1 MSDTTNSNTSSDT
14 ISGSTSDRAHTHW
27 KVEHDSNNIAWLH
40 FDTVDAN
47 NKPTAANLLSQT
59 AIAQLNDIIESLE
72 NNLPK
77 AVILVSD
84 KKDSFIFGADIKEF
98 TTLDNKQQALEF
110 LQRGHALMNRLESLN
125 CTTVSMVHGICFG
138 GGTELSLA
146 CDYIVASDDKKT
158 KIGLPEIKLGIHPG
172 YGGTARS
179 IERCGPLAA
188 MNIMLTGRALTSR
201 AAKKINLID
210 EMVPLRQ
217 LKAAAESYA
226 LTAPDKKP
234 LALMARLANSSLAR
248 PLIASQ
254 MRKQVAQKA
263 RPEHYPAPYELIDL
277 WKNYANDKKEML
289 KQEAITVAELATTDT
304 ARSLVRVFFLQENL
318 KSQGKQTKFKAE
330 HVHVIGGG
338 LMGGDIASWC
348 AIQGYSVTVQDQS
361 PDALAGTIKRAQYS
375 FKKKFKRDRRAIRD
389 ANDRLMADH
398 RGAGIHRAD
407 IIIEAIFE
415 DKDVKRKLYESIE
428 PKMKPDA
435 ILATNTSSI
444 KLEDLSS
451 CLKNPGRLVGLHF
464 FNPVALMPLVE
475 IIRGN
480 ETDEK
485 VMQQALAFGKNI
497 GKLPLA
503 VKSSPGFLVNRILM
517 PYILEAVTMVDEGIA
532 PEVIDKAA
540 TDYGMPMGPIELAD
554 TVGLDICKSV
564 ANILSEALDM
574 PLPKNLEGLSKDKLG
589 KKSGEGF
596 YKYKNNKP
604 IKNKSASYSNSQEV
618 QDRLI
623 CRLINEATACLEEGI
638 VEDKDLIDAGV
649 IFGTGFAPFRGGP
662 LEYIRNT
669 GSEKLLATM
678 AILEK
683 KYGNHFSKNAG
694 WEKV

>member
-1 MSDTTNSNTSSDT
+1 MSENNYRYWKIKRDASN
-14 ISGSTSDRAHTHW
+14 I
-27 KVEHDSNNIAWLH
+27 VWLH
-40 FDTVDAN
+40 FDMPDSN
-47 NKPTAANLLSQT
+47 ANLLSQ
-59 AIAQLNDIIESLE
+59 
-72 NNLPK
+72 
-77 AVILVSD
+77 AVIKELSIILGELAKDLPQALIIVSD

-98 TTLDNKQQALEF
+98 VALDNKQQALKF
-110 LQRGHALMNRLESLN
+110 LQHGHALMDQLEAMP
-125 CTTVSMVHGICFG
+125 CTTVSMIHGVCFG

-179 IERCGPLAA
+179 VKRCGPLAA
-188 MNIMLTGRALTSR
+188 MDIMLTGRALNARTAQR
-201 AAKKINLID
+201 IRLID
-210 EMVPLRQ
+210 EAVPLRQ
-217 LKAAAESYA
+217 LRAAAEHYA
-226 LTAPDKKP
+226 LTSPKRKELP
-234 LALMARLANSSLAR
+234 FLARITNTALLR

-254 MRKQVAQKA
+254 MRKQVAKKA
-263 RPEHYPAPYELIDL
+263 RAEHYPAPYALIDL
-277 WKNYANDKKEML
+277 WKNYAGDTKKML
-289 KQEAITVAELATTDT
+289 AQEALVVAELATTET
-304 ARSLVRVFFLQENL
+304 ARNLVRVFFLQENL
-318 KSQGKQTKFKAE
+318 KSQGKQIDFAVE

-338 LMGGDIASWC
+338 IMGGDIASWC
-348 AIQGYSVTVQDQS
+348 AIQGYSVTVQDQD
-361 PDALAGTIKRAQYS
+361 PERLAQTIKRAQYS

-389 ANDRLMADH
+389 ANDRLTGDH

-415 DKDVKRKLYESIE
+415 DRDVKRALYESIE
-428 PKMKPDA
+428 PKMKADA

-444 KLEDLSS
+444 KLEELSS

-485 VMQQALAFGKNI
+485 VVQQALAFGRSI

-532 PEVIDKAA
+532 PEIIDKAA

-564 ANILSEALDM
+564 AEILSAALDM
-574 PLPKNLEGLSKDKLG
+574 PLPDNMKQIASNQLG
-589 KKSGEGF
+589 KKTGEGF
-596 YKYKNNKP
+596 YRYKNNKP
-604 IKNKSASYSNSQEV
+604 IKNKNVSCDNPQEV

-623 CRLINEATACLEEGI
+623 LRLVNEATACLREGI
-638 VEDKDLIDAGV
+638 VDDKDLIDAGV

-662 LEYIRNT
+662 LQYIRSSGIDDLSKT
-669 GSEKLLATM
+669 LLNLQNKFGERF
-678 AILEK
+678 IRD
-683 KYGNHFSKNAG
+683 AG
-694 WEKV
+694 WSEL

>member
-1 MSDTTNSNTSSDT
+1 MTENC
-14 ISGSTSDRAHTHW
+14 W
-27 KVEHDSNNIAWLH
+27 KIENDKNNITWLH
-40 FDTVDAN
+40 FDTPGAS
-47 NKPTAANLLSQT
+47 ANLLSQA
-59 AIAQLNDIIESLE
+59 AIKQLDDILQTLE
-72 NNLPK
+72 KDLPQ
-77 AVILVSD
+77 ALIILSD
-84 KKDSFIFGADIKEF
+84 KPGSFIFGADIKEF
-98 TTLDNKQQALEF
+98 TVLDNKEQALAF
-110 LQRGHALMNRLESLN
+110 MQKGHALMNRLEALP
-125 CTTVSMVHGICFG
+125 CPTVCMIHGLCFG

-188 MNIMLTGRALTSR
+188 MNIMLTGRALTAR
-201 AAKKINLID
+201 AAKKIRLID

-217 LKAAAESYA
+217 LKTAAEQFA
-226 LTAPDKKP
+226 LTAPKRK
-234 LALMARLANSSLAR
+234 ALPFHLRVTNHSIVR

-254 MRKQVAQKA
+254 MRKQVAKKA
-263 RPEHYPAPYELIDL
+263 KPEHYPAPYSLIDL
-277 WKNYANDKKEML
+277 WQTQIGNKKQML
-289 KQEAITVAELATTDT
+289 KQEAIAVANLATTDT
-304 ARSLVRVFFLQENL
+304 AKNLVRVFFLQEQL
-318 KSQGKQTKFKAE
+318 KSQGKQVEFNVDQ
-330 HVHVIGGG
+330 VHVIGGG
-338 LMGGDIASWC
+338 IMGGDIASWC

-361 PDALAGTIKRAQYS
+361 PEKLAQTIKRAQYS

-398 RGAGIHRAD
+398 RGVGVHRAD
-407 IIIEAIFE
+407 IVIEAIFE
-415 DKDVKRKLYESIE
+415 DVAVKRELYESIE
-428 PKMKPDA
+428 PKMKKDA

-451 CLKNPGRLVGLHF
+451 CLKDPGRLVGLHF

-480 ETDEK
+480 ETDEH
-485 VMQQALAFGKNI
+485 VVQQALAFGRNI

-517 PYILEAVTMVDEGIA
+517 PYILEAITMLDEGIP

-564 ANILSEALDM
+564 ANILSDALGM
-574 PLPKNLEGLSKDKLG
+574 PLPNNIKTLSVKKLG
-589 KKSGEGF
+589 KKTGEGF
-596 YKYKNNKP
+596 YKYKANKP
-604 IKNKSASYSNSQEV
+604 IKNKKAHYENTQQI

-623 CRLINEATACLEEGI
+623 LRLINEAIACLREGI

-662 LEYIRNT
+662 FSYTESQGAEELSHTLELLSIKFGERFEKDE
-669 GSEKLLATM
+669 GWSEIA
-678 AILEK
+678 
-683 KYGNHFSKNAG
+683 
-694 WEKV
+694 

>member
-1 MSDTTNSNTSSDT
+1 MSDNSNTVSYWNIEKD
-14 ISGSTSDRAHTHW
+14 
-27 KVEHDSNNIAWLH
+27 NNNVAWLH
-40 FDTVDAN
+40 FDTPDAS
-47 NKPTAANLLSQT
+47 ANLLAQA
-59 AIAQLNDIIESLE
+59 AIKELDDIIKAFEKD
-72 NNLPK
+72 LPK
-77 AVILVSD
+77 AVIILSD

-98 TTLDNKQQALEF
+98 TALDNKQQALEF
-110 LQRGHALMNRLESLN
+110 MHKGHALMNRIEALP
-125 CTTVSMVHGICFG
+125 CPTVSMVHGLCFG

-146 CDYIVASDDKKT
+146 CDYIIASDDKKT

-188 MNIMLTGRALTSR
+188 MNIMLTGRALTAR
-201 AAKKINLID
+201 AAKKIKLID
-210 EMVPLRQ
+210 EMVPVRQ
-217 LKAAAESYA
+217 LKAAAEKYA
-226 LTAPDKKP
+226 LTAPKRRKLP
-234 LALMARLANSSLAR
+234 LLTRITNHALIR

-254 MRKQVAQKA
+254 MRKQVASKA
-263 RPEHYPAPYELIDL
+263 KAGHYPAPYSLIKL
-277 WKNYANDKKEML
+277 WQKYAGNKKQML
-289 KQEAITVAELATTDT
+289 EKEAEAVAELATTDT
-304 ARSLVRVFFLQENL
+304 ARNLVRVFFLQEQL
-318 KSQGKQTKFKAE
+318 KSQGKKLDFDVE

-338 LMGGDIASWC
+338 IMGGDIASWC
-348 AIQGYSVTVQDQS
+348 AIQGYSVTVQDQD
-361 PDALAGTIKRAQYS
+361 PERLAQTIKRAQYS

-415 DKDVKRKLYESIE
+415 DAEVKRTLYESIE

-485 VMQQALAFGKNI
+485 VVQQALAFGKNI
-497 GKLPLA
+497 SKLPLA

-564 ANILSEALDM
+564 ANILSTALDM
-574 PLPKNLEGLSKDKLG
+574 PLPNNLKELSDTKLG
-589 KKSGEGF
+589 KKTGEGF
-596 YKYKNNKP
+596 YKYKGSKP
-604 IKNKSASYSNSQEV
+604 VKNKSASYSNPQQV
-618 QDRLI
+618 QDRLVL
-623 CRLINEATACLEEGI
+623 RLINEATACLREGI
-638 VEDKDLIDAGV
+638 VDDKDLIDAGV

-662 LEYIRNT
+662 LEYIRTQGVDNLSQT
-669 GSEKLLATM
+669 LETLKSKFGDRFEKDKGWSE
-678 AILEK
+678 I
-683 KYGNHFSKNAG
+683 
-694 WEKV
+694 

>member
-1 MSDTTNSNTSSDT
+1 MSHDNLNN
-14 ISGSTSDRAHTHW
+14 W
-27 KVEHDSNNIAWLH
+27 KVEKDNNNIAWVH
-40 FDTVDAN
+40 FDTPDAS
-47 NKPTAANLLSQT
+47 ANLLSQS
-59 AIAQLNDIIESLE
+59 AIKQLDDIVKGFEQD
-72 NNLPK
+72 LPK
-77 AVILVSD
+77 AVVILSD

-98 TTLDNKQQALEF
+98 IALDTKQQALEF
-110 LQRGHALMNRLESLN
+110 MLKGHALMNRLESLS
-125 CTTVSMVHGICFG
+125 CPTVSMIHGLCFG

-188 MNIMLTGRALTSR
+188 MNIMLTGRALTAR
-201 AAKKINLID
+201 AAKKIKLID

-217 LKAAAESYA
+217 LKTSAEKYA
-226 LTAPDKKP
+226 LTTPKRKP
-234 LALMARLANSSLAR
+234 LSILIRLTNNALIR
-248 PLIASQ
+248 PMIASQ
-254 MRKQVAQKA
+254 MRKQVATKA
-263 RPEHYPAPYELIDL
+263 KPEHYPAPYSLINL
-277 WKNYANDKKEML
+277 WKKYAGNKKLML
-289 KQEAITVAELATTDT
+289 EKEAIAVAELATTDT
-304 ARSLVRVFFLQENL
+304 AKNLVRVFFLQENL
-318 KSQGKQTKFKAE
+318 KGQGKKVDFNVD

-338 LMGGDIASWC
+338 IMGGDIASWC
-348 AIQGYSVTVQDQS
+348 AIQGYSVTVQDQN
-361 PDALAGTIKRAQYS
+361 PEQLAKTIKRAQYS

-398 RGAGIHRAD
+398 RGAGVHRAD

-415 DKDVKRKLYESIE
+415 DVAVKRALYESIE
-428 PKMKPDA
+428 PKMKDGA

-451 CLKNPGRLVGLHF
+451 CLKDPGRLVGLHF

-485 VMQQALAFGKNI
+485 VVQQALAFGKNI

-564 ANILSEALDM
+564 ANILSVALGMD
-574 PLPKNLEGLSKDKLG
+574 LPANLKNLSDKKLG
-589 KKSGEGF
+589 KKTGEGF
-596 YKYKNNKP
+596 YKYKGNKP
-604 IKNKSASYSNSQEV
+604 VKNKTANYTNPQQV
-618 QDRLI
+618 QDRLVL
-623 CRLINEATACLEEGI
+623 RLVNEATACLREEI
-638 VEDKDLIDAGV
+638 VDDQDLIDAGV

-662 LEYIRNT
+662 LEYIKAVGKDELAATLDQLASKFGKRF
-669 GSEKLLATM
+669 EKDAAWSRL
-678 AILEK
+678 
-683 KYGNHFSKNAG
+683 
-694 WEKV
+694 

>member
-1 MSDTTNSNTSSDT
+1 MSQTILSTN
-14 ISGSTSDRAHTHW
+14 W
-27 KVEHDSNNIAWLH
+27 KVERDANNIAWLH
-40 FDTVDAN
+40 FDMPEAS
-47 NKPTAANLLSQT
+47 ANLLSQA
-59 AIAQLNDIIESLE
+59 AIKELSDILKELE

-77 AVILVSD
+77 AVIIASN
-84 KKDSFIFGADIKEF
+84 KKGSFIFGADIKEF
-98 TTLDNKQQALEF
+98 TVLDNKEQALAF
-110 LQRGHALMNRLESLN
+110 MHKGHALMNQLEALP
-125 CTTVSMVHGICFG
+125 CPTVSMIHGLCFG

-146 CDYIVASDDKKT
+146 CDYIVAADDNKT

-188 MNIMLTGRALTSR
+188 MNIMLTGSALSAR
-201 AAKKINLID
+201 AAQKIKLID

-217 LKAAAESYA
+217 LKAAAEKYA
-226 LTAPDKKP
+226 LSAPARKKLP
-234 LALMARLANSSLAR
+234 LLTRLTNSSLLR

-254 MRKQVAQKA
+254 MRKQVAAKA
-263 RPEHYPAPYELIDL
+263 KAEHYPAPYSLISL
-277 WKNYANDKKEML
+277 WQKHGGNKKRML
-289 KQEAITVAELATTDT
+289 EEEAIAVADLATTIT
-304 ARSLVRVFFLQENL
+304 ARNLIRVFFLQENL
-318 KSQGKQTKFKAE
+318 KSQGKQTKFDVE

-338 LMGGDIASWC
+338 IMGGDIASWC

-361 PDALAGTIKRAQYS
+361 PEALAKTIKRAQYS

-398 RGAGIHRAD
+398 RGAGVPRAD

-415 DKDVKRKLYESIE
+415 DKDVKRSLYESIE
-428 PKMKPDA
+428 PRMKDGA

-485 VMQQALAFGKNI
+485 VVQQALAFGKSI

-564 ANILSEALDM
+564 ANILSEALGM
-574 PLPKNLEGLSKDKLG
+574 PLPENLKQLSDKKLG

-596 YKYKNNKP
+596 YQYKNNKP
-604 IKNKSASYSNSQEV
+604 LKNKNASYPDPQEV
-618 QDRLI
+618 QDRLVL
-623 CRLINEATACLEEGI
+623 RLLNEAAACLREGI
-638 VEDKDLIDAGV
+638 VENQDLIDAGV

-662 LEYIRNT
+662 LEYIKST
-669 GSEKLLATM
+669 GAEKLSETLAT
-678 AILEK
+678 LKSKFGDRFEK
-683 KYGNHFSKNAG
+683 DAG
-694 WEKV
+694 WNDLQ

>member
-1 MSDTTNSNTSSDT
+1 MTTNNGSDN
-14 ISGSTSDRAHTHW
+14 SHGNW
-27 KVEHDSNNIAWLH
+27 NVERDSNNIAWVH
-40 FDTVDAN
+40 F
-47 NKPTAANLLSQT
+47 NKPDASANLLSQT
-59 AIAQLNDIIESLE
+59 AIKELDDIINGFEKD
-72 NNLPK
+72 LPQ
-77 AVILVSD
+77 AVIILSD
-84 KKDSFIFGADIKEF
+84 KKDSCIFGADIKEF
-98 TTLDNKQQALEF
+98 TALDNKEQALAF
-110 LQRGHALMNRLESLN
+110 MLKGHALMNRIENLA
-125 CTTVSMVHGICFG
+125 CPTVSMIHGLCFG

-146 CDYIVASDDKKT
+146 CDYIVASDAKKK

-188 MNIMLTGRALTSR
+188 MNIMLTGRALTAR
-201 AAKKINLID
+201 AAKKIKLID
-210 EMVPLRQ
+210 AMVPVRQ
-217 LKAAAESYA
+217 LKTAAESYA
-226 LTAPDKKP
+226 LTAPKRRP
-234 LALMARLANSSLAR
+234 LPFFTRLTNNALIR

-254 MRKQVAQKA
+254 MRKQVATKA
-263 RPEHYPAPYELIDL
+263 KPEHYPAPYSLIKL
-277 WKNYANDKKEML
+277 WQQYAGNKKLML
-289 KQEAITVAELATTDT
+289 EKEAIAVAALATTDT
-304 ARSLVRVFFLQENL
+304 ARNLVRVFFLQESL
-318 KSQGKQTKFKAE
+318 KSQGKQLDFEVE

-338 LMGGDIASWC
+338 IMGGDIASWC
-348 AIQGYSVTVQDQS
+348 AIQGYSVTVQDQN
-361 PDALAGTIKRAQYS
+361 PEQLAKTIKRAQYS

-415 DKDVKRKLYESIE
+415 DVAVKRALYESIE
-428 PKMKPDA
+428 PKMKDGA

-451 CLKNPGRLVGLHF
+451 CLKQPGRLVGLHF

-485 VMQQALAFGKNI
+485 VVQQALAFGKNI

-564 ANILSEALDM
+564 ANILSVALGMD
-574 PLPKNLEGLSKDKLG
+574 LPDNLKELSDKKLG
-589 KKSGEGF
+589 KKTGEGF
-596 YKYKNNKP
+596 YKYKGNKP
-604 IKNKSASYSNSQEV
+604 IKNKSARYDNPQQV
-618 QDRLI
+618 QDRLVL
-623 CRLINEATACLEEGI
+623 RLVNEATACLREGI
-638 VEDKDLIDAGV
+638 VDDKDLIDAGV

-662 LEYIRNT
+662 LEYINT
-669 GSEKLLATM
+669 VGKENLTKTIGKLSSQFGKRFEKD
-678 AILEK
+678 
-683 KYGNHFSKNAG
+683 AG
-694 WEKV
+694 WESL

>member
-1 MSDTTNSNTSSDT
+1 MSDHNN
-14 ISGSTSDRAHTHW
+14 W
-27 KVEHDSNNIAWLH
+27 NVEIDDNNIAWVH
-40 FDTVDAN
+40 FDTLNAS
-47 NKPTAANLLSQT
+47 ANLLSQA
-59 AIAQLNDIIESLE
+59 AIKELE
-72 NNLPK
+72 ELIKGFEKNLPK
-77 AVILVSD
+77 AVIILSD

-98 TTLDNKQQALEF
+98 TALETQQQALEF
-110 LQRGHALMNRLESLN
+110 MHKGHALMNRVEALS
-125 CTTVSMVHGICFG
+125 CPTVSMIHGLCFG

-188 MNIMLTGRALTSR
+188 MNIMLTGRALNAR

-210 EMVPLRQ
+210 EAVPIRQ

-226 LTAPDKKP
+226 ITTPKRKK
-234 LALMARLANSSLAR
+234 LSLLARLSNNAILR
-248 PLIASQ
+248 PMIASK

-263 RPEHYPAPYELIDL
+263 NIEHYPAPYSLISL
-277 WKNYANDKKEML
+277 WQKYVGNKKLML
-289 KQEAITVAELATTDT
+289 EKEAIAVADLATTDT
-304 ARSLVRVFFLQENL
+304 ARNLVRVFFLQENL
-318 KSQGKQTKFKAE
+318 KSQGKKTDFDVQ

-361 PDALAGTIKRAQYS
+361 PEALAKTIKRAQYS

-398 RGAGIHRAD
+398 RGAGVPRAD

-415 DKDVKRKLYESIE
+415 DKDVKRSLYESIE
-428 PKMKPDA
+428 PRMKDGA

-485 VMQQALAFGKNI
+485 VVQQALAFGKSI

-564 ANILSEALDM
+564 ANILSEALGM
-574 PLPKNLEGLSKDKLG
+574 PLPDNLKQLSDKKLG

-596 YKYKNNKP
+596 YQYKNNKP
-604 IKNKSASYSNSQEV
+604 LKNKNASYPNPQEV
-618 QDRLI
+618 QDRLVL
-623 CRLINEATACLEEGI
+623 RLLNEAAACLREGI
-638 VEDKDLIDAGV
+638 VEDQDLIDAGV

-662 LEYIRNT
+662 LEYIKNT
-669 GSEKLLATM
+669 GADKLSETLAT
-678 AILEK
+678 LKTKFGDRFEK
-683 KYGNHFSKNAG
+683 DAG
-694 WEKV
+694 WNDLH

>member
-1 MSDTTNSNTSSDT
+1 MSDKSWT
-14 ISGSTSDRAHTHW
+14 
-27 KVEHDSNNIAWLH
+27 VEHDDNNVAWLH
-40 FDTVDAN
+40 FDMPGAS
-47 NKPTAANLLSQT
+47 ANLLSQAT
-59 AIAQLNDIIESLE
+59 IKELDEIIHGFEQSPPRAL
-72 NNLPK
+72 
-77 AVILVSD
+77 VILSD

-98 TTLDNKQQALEF
+98 TALDNMEQALAF
-110 LQRGHALMNRLESLN
+110 MHKGHALMNRLEALS
-125 CTTVSMVHGICFG
+125 CPTVSMIHGLCFG

-188 MNIMLTGRALTSR
+188 MNIMLTGRALTAR

-210 EMVPLRQ
+210 EMVPARQ

-226 LTAPDKKP
+226 LTAPKRKQLP
-234 LALMARLANSSLAR
+234 FLTRITNSALLR
-248 PLIASQ
+248 PLIAAQ
-254 MRKQVAQKA
+254 MRKQVATKA
-263 RPEHYPAPYELIDL
+263 KAEHYPAPYSLIDL
-277 WKNYANDKKEML
+277 WKKYAGNKKLML
-289 KQEAITVAELATTDT
+289 EKEAIAVAELATTDT
-304 ARSLVRVFFLQENL
+304 ARNLVRVFFLQENL
-318 KSQGKQTKFKAE
+318 KSQGKQTDFQIE

-338 LMGGDIASWC
+338 IMGGDIASWC
-348 AIQGYSVTVQDQS
+348 AIQGYSVTVQDQD
-361 PDALAGTIKRAQYS
+361 PERLAQTIKRAQYS
-375 FKKKFKRDRRAIRD
+375 FNKKFKRDRRAIRD
-389 ANDRLMADH
+389 ANDKLMADH
-398 RGAGIHRAD
+398 RGSGIHRAD

-415 DKDVKRKLYESIE
+415 DAEVKRALYQSIE
-428 PKMKPDA
+428 PRMKATA
-435 ILATNTSSI
+435 ILASNTSSI

-480 ETDEK
+480 ETDEH
-485 VMQQALAFGKNI
+485 VVQQALAFGKNI

-564 ANILSEALDM
+564 ANILSTALDM
-574 PLPKNLEGLSKDKLG
+574 PLPDNLKQLSEKKLG
-589 KKSGEGF
+589 KKTGEGF
-596 YKYKNNKP
+596 YKY
-604 IKNKSASYSNSQEV
+604 IKNKPVKNKNASYSNPQEV
-618 QDRLI
+618 QDRLVM
-623 CRLINEATACLEEGI
+623 RLLNEAAACLREEI
-638 VEDKDLIDAGV
+638 VAEKDLIDAGV

-662 LEYIRNT
+662 LEYIRT
-669 GSEKLLATM
+669 SGVDQLSQTM
-678 AILEK
+678 ASLQ
-683 KYGNHFSKNAG
+683 SKFGSRFERDSG
-694 WEKV
+694 WEKL